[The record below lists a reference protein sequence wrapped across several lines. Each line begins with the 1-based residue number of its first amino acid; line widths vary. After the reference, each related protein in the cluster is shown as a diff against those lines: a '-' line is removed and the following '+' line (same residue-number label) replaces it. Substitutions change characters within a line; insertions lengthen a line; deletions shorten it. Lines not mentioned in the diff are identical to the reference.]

1 MTPPASSSLSPTPVP
16 ATTNNH
22 RTLRIGVLA
31 GVGTLDP
38 RELGDTITGLVLG
51 QIFETA
57 YRVTASGSI
66 EPHVFAEPLREE
78 RAGAQPVYS
87 AAVREGVVFSDGTPL
102 TAQLAAASLA
112 KAGALR
118 GRATVSVRDGR
129 VQFAMTG
136 PSPRFENVLTQWNCG
151 IVLEKGGTLYGT
163 GPYRFPAPVSM
174 HTLRDVREVRLVR
187 NPRYG
192 GTVHTDELVFAIYPV
207 DADGTPTALVEAV
220 KGAKIDV
227 TLHLAAQDLIRHGIS
242 GYQPMMQPGNST
254 GFLFLNCE
262 RPMFRDASLRRAL
275 RDAINPVPIAEVNY
289 EKNHFAF
296 LAGDIIPLVMAK
308 ATGITPA
315 RDRELLRK
323 HPAKPARIQVVM
335 PWAPR
340 PYMPK
345 PLPSAR
351 ELARQLTAYGIDV
364 QLKQPR
370 NSEETFR
377 ILANGDYDIGLGGW
391 VADNPD
397 PTEFYESLLS
407 SAQVSRNGQYLT
419 NLARWSDPE
428 TDAALAAF
436 RVDPSLANRKVITG
450 IIESEAMIVPLI
462 YGASTAIRARK
473 VKDFPITPS
482 GHVAFAEVAF

>member
-1 MTPPASSSLSPTPVP
+1 MTVTG
-16 ATTNNH
+16 TNDKS

-31 GVGTLDP
+31 NVGTLDP

-51 QIFETA
+51 QIFEMA
-57 YRVTASGSI
+57 YRVTPTGAI
-66 EPHVFAEPLREE
+66 EPHLFAEPLREE
-78 RAGAQPVYS
+78 RSGPQPVYS
-87 AAVREGVVFSDGTPL
+87 APVREGIVFSDGTPL

-118 GRATVSVRDGR
+118 GRATVSARDNR
-129 VQFAMTG
+129 VHFAMSG

-151 IVLEKGGTLYGT
+151 IVLEKGGSLHGT

-174 HTLRDVREVRLVR
+174 HMLRDVRELRLVR
-187 NPRYG
+187 NARYH
-192 GTVHTDELVFAIYPV
+192 GTAHADELIFAIYPP
-207 DADGTPTALVEAV
+207 DPDGTPTRLIEA
-220 KGAKIDV
+220 AKQGELDI
-227 TLHLAAQDLIRHGIS
+227 TLHLAAHDVIRYNIS
-242 GYQPMMQPGNST
+242 GFHPMMQPGNST

-262 RPMFRDASLRRAL
+262 KPMFRDASLRRAL
-275 RDAINPVPIAEVNY
+275 RDAVDPVPIAEVNY

-296 LAGDIIPLVMAK
+296 LARDIIPLLMAK
-308 ATGITPA
+308 PTGTIPA

-340 PYMPK
+340 PYLPK
-345 PLPSAR
+345 PGPSAE
-351 ELARQLTAYGIDV
+351 ELVRQLAAYGIDV
-364 QLKQPR
+364 QLKRPR

-419 NLARWSDPE
+419 NLARWSDPA

-436 RVDPSLANRKVITG
+436 RIDPSPANRKVITDL
-450 IIESEAMIVPLI
+450 IESQAMMVPLI
-462 YGASTAIRARK
+462 YGASTAIRARR
-473 VKDFPITPS
+473 VKEFHITPS
-482 GHVAFAEVAF
+482 GHVSFGDVMF

>member
-1 MTPPASSSLSPTPVP
+1 MTGRAMTSTPPP
-16 ATTNNH
+16 APSTNEKS

-38 RELGDTITGLVLG
+38 RDLGDTITGLVLG

-57 YRVTASGSI
+57 YRVTASGAI
-66 EPHVFAEPLREE
+66 EPHLFDGPLREE

-87 AAVREGVVFSDGTPL
+87 AAVREGIVFSDGTPL

-112 KAGALR
+112 KAVALR

-151 IVLEKGGTLYGT
+151 IVLEKGGTFYGT
-163 GPYRFPAPVSM
+163 GPYRWPSTMSM
-174 HTLRDVREVRLVR
+174 HMLRDAREMHLVR
-187 NPRYG
+187 NPRYH
-192 GTVHTDELVFAIYPV
+192 GTAIADELIFGIYPT
-207 DADGTPTALVEAV
+207 DADGTPARLVEA
-220 KGAKIDV
+220 AKQGQIDV
-227 TLHLAAQDLIRHGIS
+227 TLHLAANDVIRHGIT
-242 GYQPMMQPGNST
+242 GYLPMMQPGNST
-254 GFLFLNCE
+254 GFLFLNTE
-262 RPMFRDASLRRAL
+262 RPIFRDASLRRAV
-275 RDAINPVPIAEVNY
+275 RDAINPVPIAEINY

-296 LAGDIIPLVMAK
+296 LANDIIPLLMGK
-308 ATGITPA
+308 APA
-315 RDRELLRK
+315 LTAPRDREALRK

-340 PYMPK
+340 PYIPK
-345 PLPSAR
+345 PLASAQ
-351 ELARQLTAYGIDV
+351 ELARQLGAYGIDV

-370 NSEETFR
+370 TSEETFR
-377 ILANGDYDIGLGGW
+377 ILAGGDYDIGLGGW

-397 PTEFYESLLS
+397 PAEFYESLLS
-407 SAQVSRNGQYLT
+407 SAQVSRNGQYLS
-419 NLARWSDPE
+419 NLSRWSDPA

-436 RVDPSLANRKVITG
+436 RVQPSAANRKAITDL
-450 IIESEAMIVPLI
+450 IESQAMMVPLI

-473 VKDFPITPS
+473 VKDFHITPS
-482 GHVAFAEVAF
+482 GHVSFAEVAF

>member
-1 MTPPASSSLSPTPVP
+1 MTSTPIP
-16 ATTNNH
+16 ATATKDNN

-66 EPHVFAEPLREE
+66 EPNLFAEPLREE
-78 RAGAQPVYS
+78 RAGSQPVYS
-87 AAVREGVVFSDGTPL
+87 AAVRDGIVFSDGTPL
-102 TAQLAAASLA
+102 SAQLAAASLM

-129 VQFAMTG
+129 VQFAMSG
-136 PSPRFENVLTQWNCG
+136 PSPRFENVLTQWNCD
-151 IVLEKGGTLYGT
+151 IVLEKGGALYGT

-174 HTLRDVREVRLVR
+174 HMLRDQRELRLVR
-187 NPRYG
+187 NPRYRG
-192 GTVHTDELVFAIYPV
+192 MANADELIFAIYPT
-207 DADGTPTALVEAV
+207 DTDGTPTALIEAAK
-220 KGAKIDV
+220 KGQIDV

-242 GYQPMMQPGNST
+242 GYQAMMQPGNST

-275 RDAINPVPIAEVNY
+275 RDAINPVPIAEANY

-296 LAGDIIPLVMAK
+296 LAGDVIPLVMGK
-308 ATGITPA
+308 ATGITPT
-315 RDRELLRK
+315 RDRELLRN
-323 HPAKPARIQVVM
+323 HPAKPARLQIVM

-345 PLPSAR
+345 PQASAQ
-351 ELARQLTAYGIDV
+351 ELARQLAAYGIDV

-370 NSEETFR
+370 DSEETFR

-407 SAQVSRNGQYLT
+407 SAQVSRNGHYLT

-436 RVDPSLANRKVITG
+436 RVNPSVANRKVITD
-450 IIESEAMIVPLI
+450 IIESQAMIVPLI

-473 VKDFPITPS
+473 VKDFHITPS
-482 GHVAFAEVAF
+482 GHVSFADVVF

>member
-1 MTPPASSSLSPTPVP
+1 MTSTPTPVT
-16 ATTNNH
+16 ATTDKN
-22 RTLRIGVLA
+22 RTLRIGVVA
-31 GVGTLDP
+31 GIGTLDP

-57 YRVTASGSI
+57 YRVTPSGSI
-66 EPHVFAEPLREE
+66 EPHLFAAPLRED
-78 RAGAQPVYS
+78 RSGLQPVYS
-87 AAVREGVVFSDGTPL
+87 GAVREGIVFSDGTPL

-129 VQFAMTG
+129 VQFAMSG

-163 GPYRFPAPVSM
+163 GPYRFPAAVSM
-174 HTLRDVREVRLVR
+174 HMLRDAHEIRLVR
-187 NPRYG
+187 NPRYH
-192 GTVHTDELVFAIYPV
+192 GTANADELIFTIHPP
-207 DADGTPTALVEAV
+207 DADGTPTRLIEA
-220 KGAKIDV
+220 AKQGQIDV

-242 GYQPMMQPGNST
+242 GFQPMMQPGNST

-262 RPMFRDASLRRAL
+262 KPMFRDASLRRAV
-275 RDAINPVPIAEVNY
+275 RDAINPVRIAEVNY

-296 LAGDIIPLVMAK
+296 LAGDIIPLLMAK
-308 ATGITPA
+308 ATGTTPT
-315 RDRELLRK
+315 RDRELLRN

-340 PYMPK
+340 PYLPK
-345 PLPSAR
+345 PLASAQ
-351 ELARQLTAYGIDV
+351 EIVRQLAPYGVEV

-397 PTEFYESLLS
+397 PTEFYESLSLLS

-419 NLARWSDPE
+419 NLARWSDPA
-428 TDAALAAF
+428 TDAALAEF
-436 RVDPSLANRKVITG
+436 RVNPSPANRKVITDL
-450 IIESEAMIVPLI
+450 IESQAMMVPLI

-473 VKDFPITPS
+473 VKDFHITPS
-482 GHVAFAEVAF
+482 GHIWFADVVF

>member
-1 MTPPASSSLSPTPVP
+1 MTSIPTAAA
-16 ATTNNH
+16 ATNDKS
-22 RTLRIGVLA
+22 RILRIGVLA
-31 GVGTLDP
+31 TVGTLDP
-38 RELGDTITGLVLG
+38 RDLGDTITGLVLG

-57 YRVTASGSI
+57 YRVTPSGSI
-66 EPHVFAEPLREE
+66 EPHLFAEPLREE
-78 RAGAQPVYS
+78 RSGPQPLYS
-87 AAVREGVVFSDGTPL
+87 AAVREGIVFSDGTPL

-118 GRATVSVRDGR
+118 GRATVSARDGR
-129 VQFAMTG
+129 VQFAMSG

-151 IVLEKGGTLYGT
+151 IVLEKGGTMYGT
-163 GPYRFPAPVSM
+163 GPYRFPAALSM
-174 HTLRDVREVRLVR
+174 HMLRDQREIRLVR
-187 NPRYG
+187 NPSYH
-192 GTVHTDELVFAIYPV
+192 GTANADELRFVIEPP
-207 DADGTPTALVEAV
+207 DADGTPTALIAAAKE
-220 KGAKIDV
+220 GKIDV
-227 TLHLAAQDLIRHGIS
+227 TLHLAAHDLIRHGIS
-242 GYQPMMQPGNST
+242 GFQPMMQPGNST

-262 RPMFRDASLRRAL
+262 RPIFRDASLRRAL
-275 RDAINPVPIAEVNY
+275 RDAINPVPIAEINY

-296 LAGDIIPLVMAK
+296 LAGDIIPLLMGK
-308 ATGITPA
+308 ATGTTPM

-340 PYMPK
+340 PYLPK
-345 PLPSAR
+345 PLASAQ
-351 ELARQLTAYGIDV
+351 EIVRQLAPYGIDV

-407 SAQVSRNGQYLT
+407 SAQVSRNGHYLT
-419 NLARWSDPE
+419 NLARWSDPA

-436 RVDPSLANRKVITG
+436 RVDPSMANRKAITD
-450 IIESEAMIVPLI
+450 IIESQAMMVPLI
-462 YGASTAIRARK
+462 YGASTAIRARR
-473 VKDFPITPS
+473 VKDFHITPS
-482 GHVAFAEVAF
+482 GHVSFADVAF

>member
-1 MTPPASSSLSPTPVP
+1 MTPSPDNP
-16 ATTNNH
+16 
-22 RTLRIGVLA
+22 RILRIGVLA

-66 EPHVFAEPLREE
+66 EPNLFAEPLRED
-78 RAGAQPVYS
+78 RSGAQPVYS
-87 AAVREGVVFSDGTPL
+87 AAVREGIVFSDGTPL
-102 TAQLAAASLA
+102 TAQLVAASLS

-129 VQFAMTG
+129 VQFAMSG

-151 IVLEKGGTLYGT
+151 IVLEKGGALYGT
-163 GPYRFPAPVSM
+163 GAYRFPAPVSM
-174 HTLRDVREVRLVR
+174 HMLRDQGEVRLVR
-187 NPRYG
+187 NPRYR
-192 GTVHTDELVFAIYPV
+192 GTAYADELIFAIYPV
-207 DADGTPTALVEAV
+207 DADGTPTALIEAA
-220 KGAKIDV
+220 KQAKIDV

-242 GYQPMMQPGNST
+242 GYSPMMQPGNST
-254 GFLFLNCE
+254 GFLFLNTE

-275 RDAINPVPIAEVNY
+275 RDAINPVAIAEVNY

-296 LAGDIIPLVMAK
+296 VAGDIIPLVMAK
-308 ATGITPA
+308 ATGITPT
-315 RDRELLRK
+315 RDRELLRN
-323 HPAKPARIQVVM
+323 HPAKPPSIQVVM

-345 PLPSAR
+345 PLPSAQ
-351 ELARQLTAYGIDV
+351 ELSRQLAAYGIDV
-364 QLKQPR
+364 RLKQPR

-407 SAQVSRNGQYLT
+407 SAQVSRNGQYLS
-419 NLARWSDPE
+419 NLARWSDAE

-436 RVDPSLANRKVITG
+436 RVNPSLANRKVITD
-450 IIESEAMIVPLI
+450 IIETQAMIVPLI

-473 VKDFPITPS
+473 VKDFHITPS
-482 GHVAFAEVAF
+482 GHVSFADVVF